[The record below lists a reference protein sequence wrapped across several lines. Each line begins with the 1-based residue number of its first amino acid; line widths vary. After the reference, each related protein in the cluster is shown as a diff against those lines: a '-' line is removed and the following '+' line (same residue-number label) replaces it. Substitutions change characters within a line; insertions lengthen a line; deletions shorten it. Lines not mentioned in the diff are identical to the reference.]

1 MVQTYSAR
9 TQQGYA
15 PQADAYST
23 GTQAGT
29 HTGQY
34 PSYDQYGNDHF
45 GDPQPQVYAQEHA
58 AYGYE
63 QASPVPQP
71 AYTYDASGRG
81 FATDGTPLRPK
92 LGVAQWGGA
101 AVSLALIFGLGIW
114 GYNLMARDVSGVPV
128 IRDMSGSA
136 RLVPENPGGQLAMHQ
151 GLSVNSVTAD
161 GSAGAP
167 ADTLTLAPRPMALTD
182 EDRPMGDTVTIV
194 SNYQPDN
201 AYTQP
206 ADPLPVL
213 APLSAEV
220 VVPDPIVPEPL
231 ELSNVEPV
239 AADASVELDAL
250 ASEAGAFTRSPVPK
264 ARPVRLAAVAATDAT
279 ASAVVSDASL
289 NNVAGDILAALGSEG
304 EVPTSQVAV
313 GTPLVQFGAF
323 QNEDIARAEWDRLVS
338 KFDALMKDKTR
349 IIETAESGGRTFYRL
364 RALGFADAADSNR
377 FCAALTASNAACVPA
392 RQR

>member
-1 MVQTYSAR
+1 MAQTYSAR

-23 GTQAGT
+23 GTQAG
-29 HTGQY
+29 QY
-34 PSYDQYGNDHF
+34 PSYDQYGNGHF
-45 GDPQPQVYAQEHA
+45 EDPQPQVYAQERE
-58 AYGYE
+58 AYGYD
-63 QASPVPQP
+63 QPLAAPQP

-81 FATDGTPLRPK
+81 YASDGSPLRPK

-101 AVSLALIFGLGIW
+101 GVSLALIVGLGVW

-136 RLVPENPGGQLAMHQ
+136 RSVPENPGGQLAMHQ

-206 ADPLPVL
+206 AEPLPVL
-213 APLSAEV
+213 APLAAEV
-220 VVPDPIVPEPL
+220 IVPEPL
-231 ELSNVEPV
+231 ALSNVEPV
-239 AADASVELDAL
+239 AAEASVDAI
-250 ASEAGAFTRSPVPK
+250 SENGAFTRSPVPK
-264 ARPVRLAAVAATDAT
+264 ARPVRLAALTTTDVSVPAAI
-279 ASAVVSDASL
+279 SDANL
-289 NNVAGDILAALGSEG
+289 NDVAGDILAALGSEG
-304 EVPTSQVAV
+304 ELPTSQVVV

-338 KFDALMKDKTR
+338 KFDALMQDKTR
-349 IIETAESGGRTFYRL
+349 IIEKAESGGRTFYRL
-364 RALGFADAADSNR
+364 RALGFANAADSNR
-377 FCAALTASNAACVPA
+377 FCAALTARNAACVPA

>member
-1 MVQTYSAR
+1 MAQTYSAR

-23 GTQAGT
+23 GTQTGTYAGQ
-29 HTGQY
+29 H
-34 PSYDQYGNDHF
+34 PSYDQYGTDHF
-45 GDPQPQVYAQEHA
+45 DDPQPQIYAQEHA

-63 QASPVPQP
+63 HAAPEPQP

-128 IRDMSGSA
+128 IRDMSGNA
-136 RLVPENPGGQLAMHQ
+136 RLVPDNPGGQLAVHQ

-220 VVPDPIVPEPL
+220 VVPDPIVPE
-231 ELSNVEPV
+231 LSNVEPV
-239 AADASVELDAL
+239 AADAGIAVDTVAL
-250 ASEAGAFTRSPVPK
+250 ETGAFTRSPVPK
-264 ARPVRLAAVAATDAT
+264 ARPVRLAALAAPDVAA
-279 ASAVVSDASL
+279 SAAVSDASL
-289 NNVAGDILAALGSEG
+289 NNVAGDILAALSSED

-349 IIETAESGGRTFYRL
+349 IIEEAESGGRTFYRL
-364 RALGFADAADSNR
+364 RALGFADVADSNR